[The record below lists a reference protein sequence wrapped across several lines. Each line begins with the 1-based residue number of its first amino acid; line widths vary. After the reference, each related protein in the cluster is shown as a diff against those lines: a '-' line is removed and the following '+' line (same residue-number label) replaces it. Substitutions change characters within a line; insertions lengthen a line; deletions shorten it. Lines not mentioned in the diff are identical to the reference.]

1 MRLLPFHLQ
10 RPMWDEYRAFHVK
23 VGPFVQFDTGEVICT
38 RYNFDRDDYA
48 RKLYKDLN
56 VEIRY
61 TADDK
66 CPTLYLPTG
75 EKVAKAW
82 LDDRGSQTLLIDWN
96 HGIAIRLG
104 GTGNAPQ
111 YTPKDHWQ
119 ASIPERFRSKCS
131 AYWAGE
137 LSKPVGSAGIKV
149 TRPRK
154 LTEAERGHLAGIQN
168 FARAKWAMEHD
179 GEDVPLPESRW
190 TLMDVDLALK
200 TEPKDVSFNDKC
212 RAVHNGFTKVYDV
225 QKYETL
231 IVKE

>member
-1 MRLLPFHLQ
+1 MRLIERSHLNYK
-10 RPMWDEYRAFHVK
+10 WDEWRAFHHK
-23 VGPFVQFDTGEVICT
+23 CGPFVQFDTGEVICT

-96 HGIAIRLG
+96 HGVAIRLG
-104 GTGNAPQ
+104 QLGSAPQ

-119 ASIPERFRSKCS
+119 ARIPERFRGKCS

-137 LSKPVGSAGIKV
+137 LSAPVGSAGIKV
-149 TRPRK
+149 TRPHK
-154 LTEAERGHLAGIQN
+154 LTEAERGHLQGIRN
-168 FARAKWAMEHD
+168 YARAKWAMEHD
-179 GEDVPLPESRW
+179 GEDVPLPERG
-190 TLMDVDLALK
+190 LFMDINLALK
-200 TEPKDVSFNDKC
+200 QEPKDVSFNDKC
-212 RAVHNGFTKVYDV
+212 RAVHNGFTKAYDIAVYP
-225 QKYETL
+225 TL